1 MGRLDNK
8 VAVIT
13 GGAGGL
19 GKQTAQIFLNEGAKV
34 SLVDLDKS
42 KLDAVKEELGSEN
55 VLTVEAD
62 VTNEDDVKNYVE
74 QTVDAFGS
82 LDIFFNNAGIIGD
95 IAPID
100 EQTLENFNK
109 VTAINATGLFLGL
122 KHVIPVMKEQE
133 SGSIINTSSV
143 DGLRGSPI
151 LSPYSTS
158 KHAVVGLT
166 KTAALENAAHNIRV
180 NSVHP
185 APVSGNMMQTVEK
198 GLSKSQQ
205 NEEAAVKEAL
215 TESIPIGRY
224 AEYDDIANVVLFLA
238 SDDSKFVT
246 GSQYRVDGGM
256 GATS

>member
-1 MGRLDNK
+1 MGKLENK

-19 GKQTAQIFLNEGAKV
+19 GKQTAQTFLNEGAKV

-42 KLDAVKEELGSEN
+42 KLDTVRKELGSDN
-55 VLTVEAD
+55 IISIEAD

-74 QTVDAFGS
+74 KTVDEFGS
-82 LDIFFNNAGIIGD
+82 IDVFFNNAGIIGD

-100 EQTLENFNK
+100 EQSLDNFNK
-109 VTAINATGLFLGL
+109 VVSINATGVFLGL
-122 KHVIPVMKEQE
+122 KHIIPVMKKQKN
-133 SGSIINTSSV
+133 GSIINTSSV
-143 DGLRGSPI
+143 DGLRGSPN

-166 KTAALENAAHNIRV
+166 KTAALENSEFNIRV

-185 APVSGNMMQTVEK
+185 APVTGNMMQTVEK
-198 GLSKSQQ
+198 GLSESQQ
-205 NEEAAVKEAL
+205 NEEAEVKEAL
-215 TESIPIGRY
+215 TESVPLGRY
-224 AEYDDIANVVLFLA
+224 AESADIANVVLFLA

>member
-19 GKQTAQIFLNEGAKV
+19 GKQTAQIFLDEGAKV

-42 KLDAVKEELGSEN
+42 KLDEVKEELGSDN
-55 VLTVEAD
+55 VLTIKAD

-74 QTVDAFGS
+74 KTVGEYGQIDV
-82 LDIFFNNAGIIGD
+82 FFNNAGIIGG
-95 IAPID
+95 IAAID
-100 EQTLENFNK
+100 EQSLDNFNK
-109 VTAINATGLFLGL
+109 VTGINATGVFLGL
-122 KHVIPVMKEQE
+122 KHVIPVMKEQKA
-133 SGSIINTSSV
+133 GSIINTSSV
-143 DGLRGSPI
+143 DGLRGSPN

-166 KTAALENAAHNIRV
+166 KTAALENSEFNIRV

-185 APVSGNMMQTVEK
+185 APVTGNMMQTVEK
-198 GLSKSQQ
+198 GLSESQQ
-205 NEEAAVKEAL
+205 NEQTEVKEAL
-215 TESIPIGRY
+215 TDSVPLGRY
-224 AEYDDIANVVLFLA
+224 AEPEDIANVVLFLA
-238 SDDSKFVT
+238 SDDSKFTT